1 MCLAAAALVLFGPG
15 ACDRPP
21 PSGSPTFPTSLP
33 PDATNGP
40 RALDCDYLL
49 SRTEVADLISA
60 RVESVLVSYGDG
72 AGCQYQ
78 TALGAGF
85 VTIFTGPNAED
96 MWRNRPLGTPGPAG
110 PVDVNI
116 VDGAPVAHVAG
127 RWLTISGPAFEA
139 VPLEARIELVRLLIG
154 RL

>member
-1 MCLAAAALVLFGPG
+1 MLLGPG

-21 PSGSPTFPTSLP
+21 PSASPTFPTSLS

-40 RALDCDYLL
+40 LALDCDYLL
-49 SRTEVADLISA
+49 SRNEVADLIDA

-78 TALGAGF
+78 TARGAGY
-85 VTIFTGPNAED
+85 VTMFTGPNAED
-96 MWRNRPLGTPGPAG
+96 MWVHRPLGTPGPEG
-110 PVDVNI
+110 SVDINI
-116 VDGAPVAHVAG
+116 VDGAPVGHVAG

-139 VPLEARIELVRLLIG
+139 LPLEARIELVRLLIG